1 MRATEYK
8 DGIKRIK
15 AKIEVPMSEL
25 DVGNYVLSALTH
37 NVVNMT
43 QIQKLNKRELLQLAK
58 EEVKQKGI
66 QSISIESVDND
77 TKVIV
82 RNYVKQMFPEL
93 Q

>member
-25 DVGNYVLSALTH
+25 DVGNYVLSALKH
-37 NVVNMT
+37 NVVNLA

-58 EEVKQKGI
+58 EEVKEHGI
-66 QSISIESVDND
+66 KSINIDSVEND

-82 RNYVKQMFPEL
+82 RNYIKQMFPEL

>member
-37 NVVNMT
+37 NVVNLT

-58 EEVKQKGI
+58 NKTVRLTKPHLT
-66 QSISIESVDND
+66 SILVLNKRK
-77 TKVIV
+77 T
-82 RNYVKQMFPEL
+82 L
-93 Q
+93 L

>member
-15 AKIEVPMSEL
+15 AKIEVPLSEL
-25 DVGNYVLSALTH
+25 DVSNFVLSALTH
-37 NVVNMT
+37 NVVDLL
-43 QIQKLNKRELLQLAK
+43 QVQKLNKRELLQLAK
-58 EEVKQKGI
+58 EEIKGKGT
-66 QSISIESVDND
+66 ESVNVDTVDND
-77 TKVIV
+77 TQVIV

>member
-37 NVVNMT
+37 NVVNLA

-58 EEVKQKGI
+58 EEVKEHGI
-66 QSISIESVDND
+66 KSINIDSVEND

-82 RNYVKQMFPEL
+82 RNYIKQMFPEL

>member
-37 NVVNMT
+37 NVVNLT

-66 QSISIESVDND
+66 QAISIESVDND

>member
-37 NVVNMT
+37 NVVNLT

-58 EEVKQKGI
+58 NEVKEKGI
-66 QSISIESVDND
+66 KSVSIESVDND
-77 TKVIV
+77 TKVI
-82 RNYVKQMFPEL
+82 EEIT
-93 Q
+93 

>member
-37 NVVNMT
+37 NVVNLT

-58 EEVKQKGI
+58 NEVKEKGI
-66 QSISIESVDND
+66 KSVSIE
-77 TKVIV
+77 
-82 RNYVKQMFPEL
+82 
-93 Q
+93 

>member
-37 NVVNMT
+37 NVVNLA

-58 EEVKQKGI
+58 NEVKEKGI
-66 QSISIESVDND
+66 KSVSIESVDND

-82 RNYVKQMFPEL
+82 RNYIKQMFPEL